1 MKRLATTIVV
11 ATMSACIYGQKEN
24 INYIAERLPDSWS
37 EDKLF
42 EQQAIG
48 LTNQHCLR
56 EELLGR
62 CRNGEYTQGKSCMA
76 SAAE

>member
-42 EQQAIG
+42 EKQ
-48 LTNQHCLR
+48 LNV
-56 EELLGR
+56 
-62 CRNGEYTQGKSCMA
+62 
-76 SAAE
+76 